1 MSSVTDYEKCPQC
14 GGIYVVD
21 FNCRTYEEY
30 KFCHRCGKTEEY
42 SMIRDANDKP
52 VLDEKGLPKYE
63 SKENDGYGSIRI
75 AGKKGI
81 STCYSFSEPFDLEEM
96 KKDYLKTLESP
107 DVDEEKS
114 YLICWDAEEK
124 KIVVIFGDDPGTY
137 QEFEESIDKNEA
149 PF

>member
-81 STCYSFSEPFDLEEM
+81 STCYSFSEPFDLEEL
-96 KKDYLKTLESP
+96 KNDYLRTLESS

-114 YLICWDAEEK
+114 YLIYWDAEEK
-124 KIVVIFGDDPGTY
+124 KIVVVFGDDPGTY
-137 QEFEESIDKNEA
+137 RDFEKSIDENEA

>member
-1 MSSVTDYEKCPQC
+1 MS
-14 GGIYVVD
+14 
-21 FNCRTYEEY
+21 
-30 KFCHRCGKTEEY
+30 
-42 SMIRDANDKP
+42 
-52 VLDEKGLPKYE
+52 KYP
-63 SKENDGYGSIRI
+63 IF
-75 AGKKGI
+75 
-81 STCYSFSEPFDLEEM
+81 TEEM

-124 KIVVIFGDDPGTY
+124 KIVVVFGDDPGTY